1 MTDHAEMK
9 EGQKTAETTT
19 RPKSFGRKRKMMKN
33 PHKGLS
39 IIVCM
44 PESVREGK

>member
-9 EGQKTAETTT
+9 EDQKTVETTT
-19 RPKSFGRKRKMMKN
+19 RAKQFGRKRKMMKN

-44 PESVREGK
+44 PESVRGEK